1 MNVLLR
7 VWSRSRS
14 KGQRVDDKRNDHF
27 PSTLSIFL
35 LIFLMSGCVC
45 AGVCGDDVFFR
56 AWNWRCFTA
65 TPVQLTREKRE
76 GTQRT
81 R

>member
-35 LIFLMSGCVC
+35 LNTLMSECVC
-45 AGVCGDDVFFR
+45 VCVRACVCGDDAFF
-56 AWNWRCFTA
+56 
-65 TPVQLTREKRE
+65 
-76 GTQRT
+76 
-81 R
+81 